1 MKHILRKVCL
11 LSSAALV
18 ALGLSAPMA
27 SAAAPTGSDAGI
39 LWNDTVT
46 IGKGSYTYDLTLL
59 MATGLTYDGTAK
71 QLISSVTGGV
81 PAHGALYLR
90 VGDSA
95 PASGDDWVKY
105 EGVDSLAATPLKR
118 TNAGTYNVYYYM
130 DTEDD
135 NYNVNVNVLVPNE
148 GS

>member
-27 SAAAPTGSDAGI
+27 SAAAPTGSDAGT

-71 QLISSVTGGV
+71 QLISSVQSGK
-81 PAHGALYLR
+81 PQHGALYLR
-90 VGDSA
+90 VGDAA
-95 PASGDDWVKY
+95 PASVDDWV
-105 EGVDSLAATPLKR
+105 
-118 TNAGTYNVYYYM
+118 
-130 DTEDD
+130 
-135 NYNVNVNVLVPNE
+135 
-148 GS
+148 